1 MSVKV
6 DLYTQAGE
14 KKGQIALPEEMFG
27 ASVNAGLMHQA
38 LVRQL
43 ANARYNLAH
52 TQTKGEVSGGGRK
65 PYKQKGTGNARQG
78 SITNPH
84 WKGGGV
90 SHGPRAVRNFS
101 LMMPKKQRRVALF
114 SALSLKVQEKM
125 VFALEGYAAKEAK
138 TKAFAEMLTK
148 LPVKRDAILVIAER
162 NETIERSVRNLPH
175 VKMVFAGYI
184 NLADLQKY
192 DNVILMQDSVKKLEE
207 IFLSK

>member
-27 ASVNAGLMHQA
+27 VSVNAGLMHQA

-43 ANARYNLAH
+43 ANGRYNLAH

-101 LMMPKKQRRVALF
+101 LMMPKKQRRIALF

-125 VFALEGYAAKEAK
+125 VFALEKYEAKEMK
-138 TKAFAEMLTK
+138 TKAFAEMLGK
-148 LPVKRDAILVIAER
+148 LPVKRDAVLVLAER
-162 NETIERSVRNLPH
+162 NEAVERSARNLPN
-175 VKMVFAGYI
+175 VKTIFAGYI